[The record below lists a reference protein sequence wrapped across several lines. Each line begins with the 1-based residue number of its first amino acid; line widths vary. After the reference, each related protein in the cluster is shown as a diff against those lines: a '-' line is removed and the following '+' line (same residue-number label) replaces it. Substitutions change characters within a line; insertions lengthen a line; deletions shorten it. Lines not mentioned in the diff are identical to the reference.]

1 MVRRGVKLVLQ
12 NHKKWQVCGEASTGT
27 EAVEQVSALKPD
39 LVIMDISMP
48 GMNGLEAIQEIQ
60 NRDPDIGILVLTM
73 HDSRQILH
81 RAMQAGARGY
91 VLKSD
96 SESNLLQALEAVW
109 ERKAFF
115 SPGISKTVLENYIQ
129 IDRKHQSHHGP
140 EKPAGLTSRQ
150 LAVLK
155 LLVRGMSNKQV
166 ASTLGISSR
175 TVESHR
181 YQIMNRLNVHSLSE
195 LVVYAVRNHLLEP

>member
-1 MVRRGVKLVLQ
+1 
-12 NHKKWQVCGEASTGT
+12 
-27 EAVEQVSALKPD
+27 
-39 LVIMDISMP
+39 
-48 GMNGLEAIQEIQ
+48 
-60 NRDPDIGILVLTM
+60 
-73 HDSRQILH
+73 
-81 RAMQAGARGY
+81 MQAGARGY

-109 ERKAFF
+109 ESKAFF